1 MGLRGTTGNECED
14 AINASGSQR
23 SVGRPHLHE
32 DACELALI
40 RAAEG
45 SVLQEAWIAD
55 FLPAG
60 QGDRVRGAKS
70 IQFHGRVFEKLWK
83 SEAEQVAEALNA
95 KLEALQHD
103 HDQQQ
108 QILLQERAR
117 QDRKLAKERAQEDA
131 ERGQALELR
140 RRQLIDSAS
149 PLVAPPKRRT
159 GRPRNDEKPWVVV
172 PVVKRLRGRPRK
184 VRN

>member
-1 MGLRGTTGNECED
+1 M
-14 AINASGSQR
+14 NARTLLTPQEVSGRWEGRISTKTLANWR
-23 SVGRPHLHE
+23 SSEPPKGPSYKKLGSRIFYPLDKVIEFEERNQFSST
-32 DACELALI
+32 
-40 RAAEG
+40 AEYSRN
-45 SVLQEAWIAD
+45 SV
-55 FLPAG
+55 
-60 QGDRVRGAKS
+60 
-70 IQFHGRVFEKLWK
+70 K
-83 SEAEQVAEALNA
+83 SEVEQAAEALNA